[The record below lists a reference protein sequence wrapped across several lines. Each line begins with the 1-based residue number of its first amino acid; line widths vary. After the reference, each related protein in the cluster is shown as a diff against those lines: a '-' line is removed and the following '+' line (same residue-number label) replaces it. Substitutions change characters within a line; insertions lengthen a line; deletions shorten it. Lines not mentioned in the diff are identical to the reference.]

1 VSGLTQLRF
10 AALCAITYGLLAV
23 SGLVHQFQRTGSFRA
38 LLRGLAQPQL
48 WVVLVIALLLLF
60 GLWRRQAWAWWLG
73 VAAAAFGL
81 FRIVSAYV
89 QGPGFGRVPGAWTW
103 IAFGLLLAIL
113 LLLAPRRARLAAN
126 R

>member
-10 AALCAITYGLLAV
+10 AALCAFTYGLLAV
-23 SGLVHQFQRTGSFRA
+23 SGLVHQFQRTGSLRA

-48 WVVLVIALLLLF
+48 WVVLVIALLLLV

-89 QGPGFGRVPGAWTW
+89 QGPGFGRVPGAWTL
-103 IAFGLLLAIL
+103 IALGLLLAIL

>member
-1 VSGLTQLRF
+1 VSGLTQLRL
-10 AALCAITYGLLAV
+10 AALCAITYGLLAA
-23 SGLVHQFQRTGSFRA
+23 SGLVHQFQRTGSLRA
-38 LLRGLAQPQL
+38 LVRGLMQPQL
-48 WVVLVIALLLLF
+48 WIVLAIALLLLV

-81 FRIVSAYV
+81 FRIIIAYV
-89 QGPGFGRVPGAWTW
+89 QGRNFGHVPGAWTL
-103 IAFGLLLAIL
+103 IALGLLLAIL